1 MKSPSTHP
9 LSGRK
14 LDRAATK
21 SVDARVAQLHVDIMA
36 GIYRKTDRMF
46 AVLLILEWIA
56 CVCLAI
62 WFTPGIC
69 EALPGILPYR
79 VETALLVGALMT
91 LPALGLVWLRPSSTL
106 TRHVIAVSQM
116 VASALLIHVTGGRGE
131 THFHVFGSLAFL
143 AFYRDWPLIITATVV
158 VVLEHSLRGI
168 YYPVSV
174 FGTVVASN
182 WRWVEHA
189 GWVIFEDIFLIYSC
203 VRSQNFILDNA
214 NHRVQLQRTQESIE
228 RTVEERT
235 HELAETNIRL
245 RANIEERQRAE
256 RDLLAAKETA
266 VAANRAKSE
275 FLANMS
281 HEIRTPMNGVLGM
294 STLLLETTL
303 NDQQRDFTETI
314 RQSCDSLLIVIND
327 ILDFSKIEA
336 SAIELAEI
344 NFDLRTCI
352 EETLDLFALK
362 SAQKKIELLYLA
374 DDSVPSSV
382 AGDPARVRQIL
393 VNVIGNAV
401 KFTDRGS
408 VFIEVHSR
416 TLGRAEQRSSAPAE
430 RWHELTFHV
439 RDTGIGISSERK
451 DRLFKPFSQADASMS
466 RRYGGTGLGLA
477 ISKRISEAM
486 GGTITVAS
494 TVGQGSCFTITM
506 RLRAPEDF
514 LENPLCTPLAGK
526 RVLIAE
532 PRALSQKVLSTMAG
546 SWGMDVRVFSSASA
560 IQAELTSPERPDII
574 IISLPELTG
583 EALRAVND
591 RARIKRVP
599 VILIEPAGRKPAEI
613 GMLPESIAGVLFAP
627 AKSAALR
634 NALVRA
640 IEGRQEI
647 APNTLRKTAFSK
659 LQMEFPLRIL
669 LTEDNL
675 VNQRV
680 ALRFLSAMGFDCE
693 VANHGA
699 EAVDALNR
707 EIYDVVL
714 MDLQMPEMDGYEAT
728 RVIREKLNLKQR
740 PQIIALTAHA
750 SAHDRELC
758 FQSGMNDYL
767 TKPLSVSLL
776 EQKLRD
782 AALRLGMQPRECT
795 PAEAYSI

>member
-1 MKSPSTHP
+1 M
-9 LSGRK
+9 LG
-14 LDRAATK
+14 
-21 SVDARVAQLHVDIMA
+21 VAQ
-36 GIYRKTDRMF
+36 KTDKMF
-46 AVLLILEWIA
+46 AILLVVEWIA

-69 EALPGILPYR
+69 ESNPGLLPYR
-79 VETALLVGALMT
+79 VQTAVVVGALMT
-91 LPALGLVWLRPSSTL
+91 LPALGLIWLRPGAVL

-116 VASALLIHVTGGRGE
+116 VASALLIHVTGGRRE

-143 AFYRDWPLIITATVV
+143 AFYRDWPVLITASAIVG
-158 VVLEHSLRGI
+158 LEHFLRGA

-174 FGTVVASN
+174 FGTLVVNN

-189 GWVIFEDIFLIYSC
+189 GWVLFEDIFLIYSC
-203 VRSQNFILDNA
+203 RRSQNFIWENA
-214 NHRVQLQRTQESIE
+214 NQRVQLQRTQESIE

-256 RDLLAAKETA
+256 IQLTKAKELA
-266 VAANRAKSE
+266 DQANRAKSE

-294 STLLLETTL
+294 STLLLETAL
-303 NDQQRDFTETI
+303 NDQQREFTETI

-362 SAQKKIELLYLA
+362 AAQKKIELLYLA
-374 DDSVPSSV
+374 DDSVPT
-382 AGDPARVRQIL
+382 AGAGEPERVRQIL
-393 VNVIGNAV
+393 VNVIDNAV
-401 KFTDRGS
+401 KFTERGS
-408 VFIEVHSR
+408 VFIEVHSQP
-416 TLGRAEQRSSAPAE
+416 LGRAEQRHSAPIE
-430 RWHELTFHV
+430 RWHEFTLHV
-439 RDTGIGISSERK
+439 RDTGIGISAERK

-477 ISKRISEAM
+477 ISKRIAESM

-494 TVGQGSCFTITM
+494 TVGQGSCFTITVK
-506 RLRAPEDF
+506 LRAPEDF
-514 LENPLCTPLAGK
+514 LENPLCAPLAGK
-526 RVLIAE
+526 RLLIVE
-532 PRALSQKVLSTMAG
+532 PRSLTQKVLMAAAS
-546 SWGMDVRVFSSASA
+546 SWGMGVKGFASSAA
-560 IQAELTSPERPDII
+560 IQDELNSPEKPEAILLSVPDL
-574 IISLPELTG
+574 SADG
-583 EALRAVND
+583 LRDVCE
-591 RARIKRVP
+591 RARTKNIS
-599 VILIEPAGRKPAEI
+599 VILIEAAGSKPSDI
-613 GMLPESIAGVLFAP
+613 GVLPDAVGSVLFAP
-627 AKSAALR
+627 AKYSTLC
-634 NALVRA
+634 NALIRA
-640 IEGRQEI
+640 IDGNRKPA
-647 APNTLRKTAFSK
+647 APAERKTTFSK
-659 LQMEFPLRIL
+659 LQLEFPLRIL

-680 ALRFLSAMGFDCE
+680 AVRFLSAMGYDCE
-693 VANHGA
+693 IANHGR
-699 EAVDALNR
+699 EAVDALAR
-707 EIYDVVL
+707 ETFDVVL

-728 RVIREKLNLKQR
+728 KAIREKLNLKRR

-750 SAHDRELC
+750 SAHDREHCL
-758 FQSGMNDYL
+758 QSGMDDYL

-782 AALRLGMQPRECT
+782 AALRLGLQPREIA